1 MIEPVLSDQ
10 DLQSQIRETIPEP
23 GQVALWWLGQSGF
36 LFKCNGAFT
45 IIDPYLSDSLTSK
58 YEGSR
63 TPHVRMTG
71 RCLDPRKLG
80 FVDLALATHGHTD
93 HFDAET
99 LRAIA
104 GAPNRTTPLSL
115 VLPATIRARGEA
127 LLDGTRAI
135 LIPVDAGNSVAVAGI
150 TVSAFPAAHP
160 ALERDVAGR
169 HLFLGYVL
177 KLGRWTVYHSGD
189 TVWHEGVVAR
199 AVAAKPDIA
208 LLPINGHA
216 PERGVAGNLDAAEA
230 AAFAKLLGVTM
241 AIPHHFEMFEFNTA
255 PPDAFAATC
264 RQSRVACKVLR
275 CGERWTATSAP
286 R

>member
-1 MIEPVLSDQ
+1 MIAP
-10 DLQSQIRETIPEP
+10 LQKDEEMLADIMSAEP
-23 GQVALWWLGQSGF
+23 GPDDFCLWWLGQSGF
-36 LFKCNGAFT
+36 LFKCNGAYAV
-45 IIDPYLSDSLTSK
+45 IDPYLSDSLTSK
-58 YEGSR
+58 YVGSR
-63 TPHVRMTG
+63 TPHGRMTG

-104 GAPNRTTPLSL
+104 AAPHRTNRLSL
-115 VLPATIRARGEA
+115 IMPSAIRARGEA
-127 LLDGTRAI
+127 LLEGSTAR
-135 LIPVDAGNSVAVAGI
+135 LLPVDVGHTVAIAGI
-150 TVSAFPAAHP
+150 TVSALPAAHP

-189 TVWHEGVVAR
+189 TVWHDDVVAR
-199 AVAAKPDIA
+199 AIEAKPDIA

-216 PERGVAGNLDAAEA
+216 PERGVPGNLDGAEA
-230 AAFAKLLGVTM
+230 AAFAKVLGVTM

-255 PPDAFAATC
+255 PPDAFAAAC
-264 RQSRVACKVLR
+264 RQSRVACTVLR
-275 CGERWTATSAP
+275 CGERWTATSAS
-286 R
+286 

>member
-1 MIEPVLSDQ
+1 MIAP
-10 DLQSQIRETIPEP
+10 LQKNENLLADIMSAEAGTD
-23 GQVALWWLGQSGF
+23 GFCLWWLGQSGF
-36 LFKCNGAFT
+36 LFKCNGDYV

-63 TPHVRMTG
+63 TPHVRMTE
-71 RCLDPRKLG
+71 RCLDPWKLG
-80 FVDLALATHGHTD
+80 FVDLAITTHGHTD

-104 GAPNRTTPLSL
+104 AAPNRTNPLSL
-115 VLPATIRARGEA
+115 ILPAAIRARGEA
-127 LLDGTRAI
+127 LLEGSSAK
-135 LIPVDAGNSVAVAGI
+135 LIPVDAGHSVAPAGI
-150 TVSAFPAAHP
+150 TVSALPAAHP
-160 ALERDVAGR
+160 TLDQDVAGR

-230 AAFAKLLGVTM
+230 AAFAKEMGVTM
-241 AIPHHFEMFEFNTA
+241 AIPHHFEMFRFNTA
-255 PPDAFAATC
+255 PPDAFAVAC
-264 RQSRVACKVLR
+264 RQSRVPCTILR
-275 CGERWTATSAP
+275 CGERWSMTSAS
-286 R
+286 

>member
-1 MIEPVLSDQ
+1 MIAP
-10 DLQSQIRETIPEP
+10 LQKDEELLADIMSADTAPDDFC
-23 GQVALWWLGQSGF
+23 LWWLGQSGF
-36 LFKCNGAFT
+36 LFKCNGAYVV
-45 IIDPYLSDSLTSK
+45 IDPYLSDSLTSK
-58 YEGSR
+58 YEGTR
-63 TPHVRMTG
+63 TPHVRMTE
-71 RCLDPRKLG
+71 RCLDPWKLG
-80 FVDLALATHGHTD
+80 FVDLAITTHGHTD

-104 GAPNRTTPLSL
+104 VAPNRTNPLSL
-115 VLPATIRARGEA
+115 ILPAAIRARGEA
-127 LLDGTRAI
+127 LLDGTRAS
-135 LIPVDAGNSVAVAGI
+135 LIPSDAGHTVVIAGI
-150 TVSAFPAAHP
+150 TVSALPAAHP
-160 ALERDVAGR
+160 TLDQDVAGR

-189 TVWHEGVVAR
+189 TVWHEGVMTR

-230 AAFAKLLGVTM
+230 AGFAKLLGVTM

-255 PPDAFAATC
+255 PPDAFAAAC

-275 CGERWTATSAP
+275 CGERWTATSAA
-286 R
+286 

>member
-1 MIEPVLSDQ
+1 MIAPLQKDEVLLADIMSADP
-10 DLQSQIRETIPEP
+10 DPDDFC
-23 GQVALWWLGQSGF
+23 LWWLGQSGF
-36 LFKCNGAFT
+36 LFKCNGAYT
-45 IIDPYLSDSLTSK
+45 VIDPYLSDSLTSK
-58 YEGSR
+58 YESSR

-80 FVDLALATHGHTD
+80 FVDLAITTHGHTD

-104 GAPNRTTPLSL
+104 AAPNRTTPLSL
-115 VLPATIRARGEA
+115 IFPAAIRARGEA
-127 LLDGTRAI
+127 LLEGSSAN
-135 LIPVDAGNSVAVAGI
+135 LIPVDAGHSVALPGI
-150 TVSAFPAAHP
+150 TVSALSAAHP
-160 ALERDVAGR
+160 TLDQDPSGH

-189 TVWHEGVVAR
+189 TIWHEGVVAR

-216 PERGVAGNLDAAEA
+216 PERGVAGNLDGTEA
-230 AAFAKLLGVTM
+230 ACFAKLLGVTM

-255 PPDAFAATC
+255 PPDAFDSAC
-264 RQSRVACKVLR
+264 RQARVTCKVLR
-275 CGERWTATSAP
+275 CGERWTATMAS
-286 R
+286 

>member
-1 MIEPVLSDQ
+1 MIAPLHKDDELLADIMSADPAPD
-10 DLQSQIRETIPEP
+10 DFC
-23 GQVALWWLGQSGF
+23 LWWLGQSGF
-36 LFKCNGAFT
+36 LFKCNGAYT
-45 IIDPYLSDSLTSK
+45 VIDPYLSDSLTSK

-63 TPHVRMTG
+63 TPHVRMTE

-115 VLPATIRARGEA
+115 VLPAAIRARGEA
-127 LLDGTRAI
+127 LLEGTSAK
-135 LIPVDAGNSVAVAGI
+135 LIPVDAGHSVALPGI
-150 TVSAFPAAHP
+150 TVSALPAAHP
-160 ALERDVAGR
+160 TLDQDVAGR

-189 TVWHEGVVAR
+189 TVWHDEVVAR
-199 AVAAKPDIA
+199 AVATKPDIA

-216 PERGVAGNLDAAEA
+216 PERGVAGNLHGTEA
-230 AAFAKLLGVTM
+230 AGFAKVLGVTM

-255 PPDAFAATC
+255 PPNAFAAAC
-264 RQSRVACKVLR
+264 RQARVACKVLR
-275 CGERWTATSAP
+275 CGERWTATTAS
-286 R
+286 